1 MPLPPLSDLHRHL
14 DGSLREATLRELAA
28 GLGVA
33 VPAQFR
39 FSRGMGL
46 AAALRC
52 FELSLAVL
60 QTAAAVRRVAH
71 EICAD
76 AAREGV
82 TTLEL
87 RFAPQ
92 LHGGASPAAIVEAAA
107 EGVAGRAGLILCGLL
122 GEDPSVLETLV
133 GVARSCS
140 AVVGID
146 LAGGPSPAHRHRLR
160 DYSRPFSL
168 ARDAGLGRTVHAGEG
183 RPPSEIREAVLL
195 LHAQRIGH
203 GTTLLEDPAVA
214 DLVRER
220 GVTIE
225 ACLTSNLHTGAVPEL
240 SAHPLPRL
248 LGGGVRV
255 TVCTDNTLF
264 SDVDAPGEYRRAAAL
279 PGLDDRAVEALAAFG
294 HAAVFPRRG

>member
-1 MPLPPLSDLHRHL
+1 M
-14 DGSLREATLRELAA
+14 
-28 GLGVA
+28 
-33 VPAQFR
+33 
-39 FSRGMGL
+39 
-46 AAALRC
+46 
-52 FELSLAVL
+52 
-60 QTAAAVRRVAH
+60 
-71 EICAD
+71 
-76 AAREGV
+76 
-82 TTLEL
+82 
-87 RFAPQ
+87 
-92 LHGGASPAAIVEAAA
+92 
-107 EGVAGRAGLILCGLL
+107 
-122 GEDPSVLETLV
+122 
-133 GVARSCS
+133 
-140 AVVGID
+140 
-146 LAGGPSPAHRHRLR
+146 
-160 DYSRPFSL
+160 
-168 ARDAGLGRTVHAGEG
+168 HAGEG

-294 HAAVFPRRG
+294 HAAAFPRRG